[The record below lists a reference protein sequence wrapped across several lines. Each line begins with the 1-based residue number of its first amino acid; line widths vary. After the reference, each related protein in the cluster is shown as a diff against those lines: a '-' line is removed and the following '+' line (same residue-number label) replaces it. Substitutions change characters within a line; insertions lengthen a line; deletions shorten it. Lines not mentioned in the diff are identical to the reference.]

1 MEIIKTIDINPFVRH
16 AMHNRLIPSKHTVVS
31 RDCRLFYI
39 KEGGGSVTINGD
51 MHPLLSDMILLFQGG
66 NQYLFNKE
74 TPIPLIS
81 INFDFK
87 NDNFEQQTPFPV
99 IEVENY
105 TAENQ
110 ICPIIFDDFS
120 FLNTP
125 IIIESASFV
134 LPTIERLIKE
144 KNSANPYRD
153 LYVSALMKECITKIL
168 RFIDTS
174 NKKAFTNEKVKD
186 ILKYIEENYTL
197 NIGNADIAKIANY
210 HPYYLNKLILEA
222 TGKTLHQYII
232 SLRLTAAERLLI
244 TENLNVAEIAEAV
257 GFSSSM
263 VFIANFKKKNNM
275 TPCDFRKEMRTLM

>member
-1 MEIIKTIDINPFVRH
+1 
-16 AMHNRLIPSKHTVVS
+16 MHNRLIPSKHMVVS

-39 KEGGGSVTINGD
+39 KEGGGSVTINGE
-51 MHPLLSDMILLFQGG
+51 MHTLLSDMLLLFQCGT
-66 NQYLFNKE
+66 QYLFNKE

-87 NDNFEQQTPFPV
+87 SDNCEQQTPFPV

-144 KNSANPYRD
+144 KNSLNQYRD

-168 RFIDTS
+168 RFINS
-174 NKKAFTNEKVKD
+174 PNKKALTNEKVKG
-186 ILKYIEENYTL
+186 ILKYIEENYTSDIS
-197 NIGNADIAKIANY
+197 NSDIAKIANY
-210 HPYYLNKLILEA
+210 HPYYLNQLILEA

-244 TENLNVAEIAEAV
+244 TENLSVAQIAEAV
-257 GFSSSM
+257 GFSSPM
-263 VFIANFKKKNNM
+263 VFITNFKKKNNI
-275 TPCDFRKEMRTLM
+275 TPCNFRKEMQTLM